1 MTDDVEKC
9 NQAIE
14 FRGVAWHRP
23 AGRSCCRVD
32 LLAREHAPVALS
44 NNRSHRIITFSALYF
59 AQGIPWGFMAV
70 TLPAFLVTKYDVGES
85 EIGHLKAVILWPWS
99 LKLIW
104 APIMDTF
111 TFRRMGRRRPWIL
124 GAELLM
130 SVTLLGMLG
139 IEDLPGNIDL
149 LVWMYVI
156 HNIFTSLQDVCTD
169 AMAVDLLPPDEQG
182 KMNGLMWGAKMVGRA
197 AGMTGLAFVL
207 EDYGLDAC
215 IAIQAVLLLFIM
227 LVPLLILERPG
238 EWIFPWRGSRWAQR
252 NQSSADSEEISAA
265 ELQVE
270 KQDNIRNPRSLMA
283 DLKRA
288 FSLTPLWVFV
298 IFTLTK
304 LLGVGVNETITLTLF
319 TKRLGWEHTD
329 FSMASGMYAL
339 PVVILAAVFG
349 GFLADRFGR
358 RTILI
363 VGFGGFA
370 MVAFLFG
377 SLPHLWHDRAFTTAY
392 VLAYEGLNVVGS
404 VGFLALAMRITWTQS
419 AGTVFTTYMT
429 LSNVSHVLGDELAG
443 PLRSGF
449 YQQFVNIGSIADPIT
464 LSYQA
469 TFWDVG
475 ALSLVPLLLLYWVRS
490 DKVDAAKAQLEAE
503 KGEGP
508 SEKGLSEPEQGKI
521 IG

>member
-1 MTDDVEKC
+1 
-9 NQAIE
+9 
-14 FRGVAWHRP
+14 
-23 AGRSCCRVD
+23 
-32 LLAREHAPVALS
+32 VALS
-44 NNRSHRIITFSALYF
+44 NNRTHRIITFCALYF

-70 TLPAFLVTKYDVGES
+70 TLPAFLVTEYGVGES
-85 EIGHLKAVILWPWS
+85 EIGYLKGVILWPWS

-111 TFRRMGRRRPWIL
+111 TFRPMGRRRPWIL
-124 GAELLM
+124 AAELLM

-156 HNIFTSLQDVCTD
+156 HNIFTSIQDVCTD

-182 KMNGLMWGAKMVGRA
+182 KMNGLMWGAKMVGRG

-207 EDYGLDAC
+207 EFHGLDAC
-215 IAIQAVLLLFIM
+215 IAIQTVLLLFIM
-227 LVPLLILERPG
+227 LIPLFILERPS
-238 EWIFPWRGSRWAQR
+238 EWMFPWTGWWRARGD
-252 NQSSADSEEISAA
+252 QSLADFGEVPADDRRREVSESGP
-265 ELQVE
+265 VE
-270 KQDNIRNPRSLMA
+270 AGAPGMDQQQPEAHESVRNPKALWA
-283 DLKRA
+283 DMKRA

-304 LLGVGVNETITLTLF
+304 LLGSGVNETIALTLF
-319 TKRLGWEHTD
+319 TKQLGWKHTEY
-329 FSMASGMYAL
+329 STASGMYAL
-339 PVVILAAVFG
+339 PAIILAAVLG

-358 RTILI
+358 RIILI

-370 MVAFLFG
+370 MVTILFG
-377 SLPHLWHDRAFTTAY
+377 SLPHLWHDRMFTTAY
-392 VLAYEGLNVVGS
+392 VLAFEGLNVVGS
-404 VGFLALAMRITWTQS
+404 VGFLSLAMRITWTHS
-419 AGTVFTTYMT
+419 AGTVFTVYMT
-429 LSNVSHVLGDELAG
+429 LSNVSHMAGNWLAG

-449 YQQFVNIGSIADPIT
+449 YQQFVNNDSVVDPIT

-475 ALSLVPLLLLYWVRS
+475 VLSLVPLLLLYWVRS
-490 DKVDAAKAQLEAE
+490 DEVDTAKAQIEAE
-503 KGEGP
+503 DGP
-508 SEKGLSEPEQGKI
+508 SDPEPGKI